1 MAKVVCVGLAVL
13 DHVFMVPEIP
23 KVPTKWHANAYH
35 PVGGGNAAT
44 AAVAISR
51 AGGEAVYWGRMGDDD
66 NGRLIL
72 QELENY
78 NVDVQYVHRLEGV
91 CSGVSAVLVDSDG
104 ERLIVNYSD
113 PELISDADWLP
124 LDTLS
129 ESDGVLAD
137 LRWHEGARN
146 TLTVARKLGIPAVL
160 DVDITPE
167 GLDEEIIGLASHALF
182 SEPALAEFAPGQSIS
197 EALIRANRLNPGWVG
212 VTQGASGTRWLEEG
226 ILRHMP
232 AFEVKSLDTLGA
244 GDVFH
249 GIFALGLSEG
259 HSEQE
264 SLRSASAAAAIRC
277 SRTGGRKAIP
287 KQHEID
293 AFLKEQ
299 S

>member
-1 MAKVVCVGLAVL
+1 
-13 DHVFMVPEIP
+13 MVPEIP

-51 AGGEAVYWGRMGDDD
+51 SGGEAVYWGRMGDDD

-72 QELENY
+72 QELEEY

-137 LRWHEGARN
+137 LRWHEGARK
-146 TLTVARKLGIPAVL
+146 TLTAAKKLGIPAVL

-182 SEPALAEFAPGQSIS
+182 SEPALDEFAPGQSIS
-197 EALIRANRLNPGWVG
+197 EALIRAAGLNQGWVG
-212 VTQGASGTRWLEEG
+212 VTQGASGTCWLEEG

-259 HSEQE
+259 RSEQE
-264 SLRSASAAAAIRC
+264 SLRIASAAAAIRC

-287 KQHEID
+287 IKHEID
-293 AFLKEQ
+293 AFLKER